1 MSLEVKRC
9 RRGRDRMVVDLQLP
23 IQSVYITTNVV
34 NSNPTQARCT
44 RYNIKFVGD
53 LRQVGGFLRVRWFP
67 PPIKLTAMI

>member
-34 NSNPTQARCT
+34 NSIPTQARCT